1 MAKTITVEKKSPID
15 LLTEL
20 LGEMTARATEA
31 ERQRDIAEKNARDW
45 YEYHQRKEAELK
57 KANERIKEL
66 ENDVQE
72 AMMHIEDLTSRLDK
86 EITQQGSK

>member
-1 MAKTITVEKKSPID
+1 MARRIDIEKKSPID

-57 KANERIKEL
+57 EKNERIEEL
-66 ENDVQE
+66 EHDLQE
-72 AMMHIEDLTSRLDK
+72 ALICIDDLTVKLDK
-86 EITQQGSK
+86 AEKTKQGS

>member
-1 MAKTITVEKKSPID
+1 MARITEKKSPID

-57 KANERIKEL
+57 EAKERITEL
-66 ENDVQE
+66 ERDMQE
-72 AMMHIEDLTSRLDK
+72 AMMHIEDLASRLDK
-86 EITQQGSK
+86 ETTQQGSK